1 MSVTP
6 GMSLLTVVP
15 TIADSAAYGSNFEFW
30 FSDKKL
36 KDKSEN
42 EVITNAKK
50 IGQGQRWTQENLKVG
65 HEYFFYIRTIN
76 SYGKSAFVEASG
88 FPNSVAS
95 DILDEIDKKINDTE
109 AIKQLKKGID
119 SSTEAILEN
128 AKGLNGNT
136 QYFMRQNGKM
146 KAKIVRVDNYVV
158 TETKA
163 LAESIHQVRATAD
176 KSWAAAQNSLQ
187 AKYDMKKRRGFCN
200 FH

>member
-1 MSVTP
+1 MLLADIPYPSKSHEMS
-6 GMSLLTVVP
+6 GL
-15 TIADSAAYGSNFEFW
+15 AAGTDFYFRAR
-30 FSDKKL
+30 L
-36 KDKSEN
+36 VDKSGN
-42 EVITNAKK
+42 
-50 IGQGQRWTQENLKVG
+50 QSPWTE
-65 HEYFFYIRTIN
+65 
-76 SYGKSAFVEASG
+76 FVRGEAE
-88 FPNSVAS
+88 FDAS
-95 DILDEIDKKINDTE
+95 SIIDEIDKKINDTE

-146 KAKIVRVDNYVV
+146 KAEIVRVDNYVV

-187 AKYDMKKRRGFCN
+187 AKYDMKRVRLLQLG
-200 FH
+200 HR